1 MGISVSIASVQTDD
15 QHPIHRILHKL
26 LEDNRLALSLIPQDL
41 PVTPDIFVISKPE
54 KRAWVSIV
62 FPDEIRHLFWDC
74 AQNLAR
80 RLGKPTFSFH
90 VHEGHVWTYDL
101 YDGEGELVDS
111 FNSHPD
117 VWEREGQSDD
127 SELEGRPDVIV
138 SVLGLDGPGEWKD
151 HLVQAKDDSDESE
164 PAVWELAGF
173 MEKLGMI
180 YPDPDTEGDEWLG
193 DKFIIE
199 EEDEEEEGG
208 FDRIPRGHH
217 PPQGF

>member
-41 PVTPDIFVISKPE
+41 PVTPDLFVISKPE
-54 KRAWVSIV
+54 KGWVSIV
-62 FPDEIRHLFWDC
+62 FPEEVRHLFWDA
-74 AQNLAR
+74 AQSLAQ
-80 RLGKPTFSFH
+80 RLKRPAFSFH

-101 YDGEGELVDS
+101 YDATGELADQ

-117 VWEREGQSDD
+117 IWERDGQEGA
-127 SELEGRPDVIV
+127 EGLEGSAEAIV
-138 SVLGLDGPGEWKD
+138 QVLGLDGPGDWTE
-151 HLVQAKDDSDESE
+151 HLVQAKEGEGESE

-173 MEKLGMI
+173 MEKLGMV